1 MIPHHFKE
9 CHLGRTLK
17 WGGMAVLLV
26 LSSLLLLIPV
36 VSSQAQQSNQA
47 VISQIT
53 DIIKEIETMEAEQ
66 QELLKR
72 QEQAIEKIKSLKVWT
87 SKFR

>member
-1 MIPHHFKE
+1 
-9 CHLGRTLK
+9 
-17 WGGMAVLLV
+17 MAVLLV